1 MILNIKN
8 TPEPPGGSQM
18 LIIGRE
24 IGQSVIIDNDV
35 KVTAVQFASKLR
47 LTVEAPKNISVIRKK
62 PDHAKVFRKKVKSV
76 GDALQIGEFIKVT
89 LLQTETGLLRFAIEA
104 PSEVKV
110 FREELY
116 MNSEQDKQKATQ
128 IS

>member
-1 MILNIKN
+1 
-8 TPEPPGGSQM
+8 M

-24 IGQSVIIDNDV
+24 IGQSVIIDDDV

-47 LTVEAPKNISVIRKK
+47 LTVEAPENISVIRKK
-62 PDHAKVFRKKVKSV
+62 PGHAKAFRKKVKSV

-89 LLQTETGLLRFAIEA
+89 LLQTETGLLRFAIDA
-104 PSEVKV
+104 PRDVKV

-116 MNSEQDKQKATQ
+116 TYSGLDEQKTTQ